1 MISSIVL
8 FHFDATFI
16 NKRRKQLTLNTDLC
30 CVTNFATKYIMKGK
44 PSPFLFTNRPKTFR
58 DVIWTIFFFKF
69 SPRIVFLR
77 QKCVCAKLQM
87 TVMSQVS
94 WRTYQL
100 IISCTE
106 A

>member
-1 MISSIVL
+1 MISSIAL

-58 DVIWTIFFFKF
+58 DVIWTIFFSSSAPELFF
-69 SPRIVFLR
+69 
-77 QKCVCAKLQM
+77 
-87 TVMSQVS
+87 
-94 WRTYQL
+94 
-100 IISCTE
+100 
-106 A
+106 